1 MTGLLR
7 IVDASGEREAE
18 LSRGRMTLGTS
29 RADPL
34 FVKGEGDYPSL
45 LLLNWDPRRATWTL
59 YCPLPLAAPVTV
71 NRRAVAPGEQIPLTN
86 LDVIEV
92 PGAFLQFQRV
102 LAPPLRSG
110 RPTDQISLDSQ
121 PLVIG
126 RGDPQEVVTRSLP
139 ALAAHFGL
147 EALFGDDQNA
157 LARRRRHSDP

>member
-45 LLLNWDPRRATWTL
+45 LSLNWDPRRATWTL

-86 LDVIEV
+86 LDVIEF
-92 PGAFLQFQRV
+92 PAAYLQSHRL
-102 LAPPLRSG
+102 LAPPFGSG
-110 RPTDQISLDSQ
+110 TPSAQISLD
-121 PLVIG
+121 
-126 RGDPQEVVTRSLP
+126 
-139 ALAAHFGL
+139 
-147 EALFGDDQNA
+147 
-157 LARRRRHSDP
+157 